1 LLLRDSFLDF
11 ALAAFENRTYPFCFT
26 SSLMESARMVRWS
39 PLALLI
45 VVAGCGQ
52 QELNERIEKGLSG
65 VRHAAKFADLDNNR
79 FTLIDTPVSLRLP
92 MNAPV
97 RMTPSSPDPN
107 GTGQISLAQLNPRG
121 ISLPGIRLVCEG
133 QAKDERGVSVPYDYY
148 FAAETK
154 ADAAKPPAAPPPAA
168 APAAGGDP
176 TAPATPPAAAT
187 PPADN
192 VPPAG
197 APSLSDAAPPANAP
211 PVTTPDTAAPAAT
224 PAPDAS
230 APAADGQPATGKSK
244 MEVLLEQLTAH
255 YKLRSDEAPAAA
267 GELKWETVAVE
278 TPVLGR
284 TIEWKRLQLKGVDNY
299 QAFGVIS
306 PTDLPGSLDIYLYEG
321 ETWQVIIACRV
332 SDSLSGSTPITQI
345 TQRIA
350 GTVEISP

>member
-1 LLLRDSFLDF
+1 
-11 ALAAFENRTYPFCFT
+11 
-26 SSLMESARMVRWS
+26 MVRWL

-52 QELNERIEKGLSG
+52 QELNERIEKGLTG

-97 RMTPSSPDPN
+97 RMTPASPDPN
-107 GTGQISLAQLNPRG
+107 GSGQITLAQLNPRG

-133 QAKDERGVSVPYDYY
+133 QAKDERGVNVPYDYY

-154 ADAAKPPAAPPPAA
+154 ADAAKPPAPPTPSA
-168 APAAGGDP
+168 APATGSDP
-176 TAPATPPAAAT
+176 TAAAT
-187 PPADN
+187 PPADGT
-192 VPPAG
+192 PPAG
-197 APSLSDAAPPANAP
+197 AAPPADAP
-211 PVTTPDTAAPAAT
+211 PVTTPDAAAPATA
-224 PAPDAS
+224 AVPDAQ
-230 APAADGQPATGKSK
+230 APLADGQPATGKSK
-244 MEVLLEQLTAH
+244 MEVLLEQLAAH
-255 YKLRSDEAPAAA
+255 YQLRSDETPPAA

-278 TPVLGR
+278 TPVLGK
-284 TIEWKRLQLKGVDNY
+284 TIEWKRLQLKGTDNY
-299 QAFGVIS
+299 QAFGVIT
-306 PTDLPGSLDIYLYEG
+306 PTDRPGSLDIYLHEG

-332 SDSLSGSTPITQI
+332 SDSLSGTTPVTQI